1 MMRPVWRVL
10 GRPWLAC
17 VFGVAFVSAA
27 GAVRADVAS
36 DEASAILVF
45 PKIVVDTSAV
55 PQTPRGRV
63 DTLIRISNTAEVI
76 SHCIGG
82 ANDGKDCS
90 TNPDLCTGG
99 ICSKG
104 GPVSVRCFMVNA
116 NGHCVNSPTTIC
128 NPSQYNVDGN
138 TCGTGGCKA
147 GWQETDFDINITAQ
161 QPIAWLASRGETL
174 CDQADTSG
182 LPCLPLGDAHPGPG
196 GQDNTGSQVPPV
208 SEDPFVGELKCIEV
222 DQNGV
227 PVARNDLKGEAEII
241 QSNAGQLDVEGYNAI
256 GIPAILGSNSNIGD
270 NTLVLGGP
278 GAEYSSC
285 PNILILDHFFDGA
298 PDPISGETVTTEL
311 TLVPCSEDFEHQAAL
326 STPVAVQ
333 YLVFNEFEQRFSTQ
347 RFLTCFDHFK
357 LSNITSP
364 DSDRSIFSAW
374 VMGTLTGQT
383 RIRSVVDLYHPL
395 VSNALLGVAEEFRD
409 GGGSAAFNLH
419 FNGTR
424 PQSDFITLPSN

>member
-1 MMRPVWRVL
+1 MARSVPRVL
-10 GRPWLAC
+10 VRLLLTC
-17 VFGVAFVSAA
+17 AFASGAA
-27 GAVRADVAS
+27 TVRADVAS
-36 DEASAILVF
+36 DEAAAILVF

-63 DTLIRISNTAEVI
+63 DTLIRISNTAGAD

-82 ANDGKDCS
+82 ANDGKLCA
-90 TNPDLCTGG
+90 TNPGLCTGG
-99 ICSKG
+99 LCAAG
-104 GPVSVRCFMVNA
+104 GPVSVHCFWINA
-116 NGHCVNSPTTIC
+116 NGHCNNSPTTIC
-128 NPSQYNVDGN
+128 NPSLSNGSN
-138 TCGTGGCKA
+138 PCGTSGCKP

-161 QPIAWLASRGETL
+161 QPIAWLASRGESL
-174 CDQADTSG
+174 CDPADTSG
-182 LPCLPLGDAHPGPG
+182 LPCLPLGDSHPGPG
-196 GQDNTGSQVPPV
+196 GQDNNGSRIPGV
-208 SEDPFVGELKCIEV
+208 SEDPFIGELKCIEV
-222 DQNGV
+222 DKNGV

-256 GIPAILGSNSNIGD
+256 GIPAIPGSNNGD
-270 NTLVLGGP
+270 DTLILGGP

-298 PDPISGETVTTEL
+298 NDPISGDAVTTEL
-311 TLVPCSEDFEHQAAL
+311 TLVPCSEDFLHQSAL
-326 STPVAVQ
+326 RTPVTVQ
-333 YLVFNEFEQRFSTQ
+333 FLVFNEFEQRYSTS
-347 RFLTCFDHFK
+347 RPLACFEEIK
-357 LSNITSP
+357 ISNIDTWS
-364 DSDRSIFSAW
+364 SDRSIFSAA

-383 RIRSVVDLYHPL
+383 RIRGVVDLYHPL